1 MMIKG
6 VAVTREVYVDGE
18 KLSLE
23 KSLKI
28 RNHSP
33 TGFNWGYAGS
43 GPAQLAL
50 ALCLHYLD
58 EERARRA
65 YQQFKFQVIS
75 NLPVGEDFEMS
86 VSKVEAWINNW
97 KQLNYGMENGGEA

>member
-1 MMIKG
+1 MIKG
-6 VAVTREVYVDGE
+6 ISATREVFIGDE

-50 ALCLHYLD
+50 AVCAHYLG

-65 YQQFKFQVIS
+65 YQQFKFDVIS
-75 NLPVGEDFEMS
+75 KLSFGDDFELP
-86 VSKVEAWINNW
+86 VSKVENWINNW
-97 KQLNYGMENGGEA
+97 KRLNYGAENGNG